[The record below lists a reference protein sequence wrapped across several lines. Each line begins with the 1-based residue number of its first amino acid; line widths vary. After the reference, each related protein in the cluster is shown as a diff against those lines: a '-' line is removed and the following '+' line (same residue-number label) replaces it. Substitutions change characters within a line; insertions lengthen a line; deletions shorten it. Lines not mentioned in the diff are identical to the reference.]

1 MKNWS
6 FATDNI
12 NEYAEVTARAIVR
25 GAKPVQVVAMV
36 TSSPDAAY
44 VNHKNALAIG
54 CKNGSLYVWTDKI
67 PEDCPTVDIQ
77 ELRTILS

>member
-36 TSSPDAAY
+36 TIDAY
-44 VNHKNALAIG
+44 VN
-54 CKNGSLYVWTDKI
+54 
-67 PEDCPTVDIQ
+67 
-77 ELRTILS
+77 